1 MVGAKRDDL
10 RFSLDNRLAV
20 VFHVTQ
26 KTLAIKDRG
35 AWKKSKEFKKH

>member
-1 MVGAKRDDL
+1 MVGAKRDEL

-26 KTLAIKDRG
+26 KTLVTKDRDAG
-35 AWKKSKEFKKH
+35 KV